1 MWGGKPLPPGPI
13 QPQLLDLA
21 SAVFTL
27 RPGPFPFNG
36 LLHLL
41 LIEIECPCK
50 ADNSYHMIS
59 QKKACCSLLEN
70 MGNSQKVQSRGR
82 NTRMPFYRELRW
94 LRDGKC
100 QHSVRTLRAWPP
112 AGWRH

>member
-1 MWGGKPLPPGPI
+1 MCILEVTLLCVGGGKPLPPGPI

-41 LIEIECPCK
+41 LIEFECPCK

-59 QKKACCSLLEN
+59 QKKSLLLP
-70 MGNSQKVQSRGR
+70 
-82 NTRMPFYRELRW
+82 T
-94 LRDGKC
+94 
-100 QHSVRTLRAWPP
+100 
-112 AGWRH
+112 